1 MTAVAAPTRPASRP
15 GPVPWSRL
23 VWVTWRQHRVALA
36 GVAVLLGG
44 LGLYLL
50 IMGLKIHS
58 GYASVTSCHPASS
71 AACGLANNLFT
82 NDYYPFAETM
92 TGFLQVLPVL
102 VGVFVGGPVLARE
115 FETGT
120 FRFAWT
126 QGCGRARW
134 AVTKL
139 ALLAIAVTAAAEGF
153 SLLFS
158 WYFQPWFAKDLDGA
172 LAPQLFDLRGVDFAA
187 WTLLAFALGVAAGA
201 LIRRTVPAMG
211 AALAA
216 WTGLDFATFM
226 FLRKHY
232 QAPLLAKGANQSI
245 NGVGNDWIM
254 GQWYTGPNGTPVS
267 QQTIRNVM
275 DARTGIRAELAEPGR
290 RDGLPHC
297 APLRQWTSYQ
307 PVEQVLA
314 LPAHRGRLAAR
325 AVADPARGR
334 RLAGPPQG
342 GMTAERGEVL
352 R

>member
-1 MTAVAAPTRPASRP
+1 MSAVAAPVRPASRP
-15 GPVPWSRL
+15 RPVPWRKL

-50 IMGLKIHS
+50 IMALKIHS

-71 AACGLANNLFT
+71 AACGLADSLFT

-115 FETGT
+115 LETGT

-126 QGCGRARW
+126 QGCGRGRW
-134 AVTKL
+134 VIAKL
-139 ALLAIAVTAAAEGF
+139 ALLAVVVTVAAEAF

-158 WYFQPWFAKDLDGA
+158 WYFQPWFAKGLDGV

-201 LIRRTVPAMG
+201 LIRRTVPAMA

-216 WTGLDFATFM
+216 WTGLFFATFM

-232 QAPLLAKGANQSI
+232 QPPLVATGTTVNTRSF
-245 NGVGNDWIM
+245 VNDWSWA
-254 GQWYTGPNGTPVS
+254 QWYTGPNGRPVT
-267 QQTIRNVM
+267 QETIRHVM
-275 DARTGIRAELAEPGR
+275 DRAPASVQNSQNPGAATAY
-290 RDGLPHC
+290 LSAHHYT
-297 APLRQWTSYQ
+297 QWWAYQ
-307 PVEQVLA
+307 PVSRYWHFQLIEGGWLLA
-314 LPAHRGRLAAR
+314 LSVIL
-325 AVADPARGR
+325 
-334 RLAGPPQG
+334 LAG
-342 GMTAERGEVL
+342 TVWLVRHKAA
-352 R
+352 